1 MKKRPDGR
9 YKKNVYI
16 GTDADGKKHYR
27 TVYGY
32 TLKELNEAEYKL
44 RLELHKSYDLL
55 QDDSFATWADAYVE
69 SQKTAQTPNEL
80 RTIKARAEHLKTFF
94 AGRSLKSI
102 RLLDVQ
108 GMMADLA
115 RENPATGKPSAKRTI
130 ERYRGLMSRIYQYAI
145 ANRVADYDPTTG
157 AKTPKDAPVRDRRA
171 LTPEERRRIEEFDH
185 PARPAMMLMLY
196 SGLRRG
202 EAGALLWSDID
213 LKKRTISVTKSMD
226 YKQGVVKAPKNGRSR
241 IVSIPKV
248 LADYL
253 VNVPHRGAQVV
264 LSRSGKPMTETAWRA
279 MLDTYLKDL
288 NVRYGYAGEDVSK
301 CRPGGLPMRIEEFT
315 YHCLRHTF
323 CTMLYEAGVDVLVAQ
338 EQMGHSDVKT
348 TLAIYT
354 HLSQEHK
361 AHDIRKLDEFLQN
374 GNAPAETDASPP
386 NLGTKGGLQKD
397 R

>member
-202 EAGALLWSDID
+202 EAGALLWSDVD
-213 LKKRTISVTKSMD
+213 LEKRTISVTKSAD
-226 YKQGVVKAPKNGRSR
+226 YKHGVIKKPKNGKPRL
-241 IVSIPKV
+241 VSIPRV
-248 LADYL
+248 LADFL
-253 VNVPHRGAQVV
+253 AKLPRTGDPDEHVLHSPRGKV
-264 LSRSGKPMTETAWRA
+264 LGEASWERMLSGYMR
-279 MLDTYLKDL
+279 DL
-288 NVRYGYAGEDVSK
+288 GAACGAPDS
-301 CRPGGLPMRIEEFT
+301 PGTLIEPFT
-315 YHCLRHTF
+315 FHCLRHTF
-323 CTMLYEAGVDVLVAQ
+323 CTLMYEAGVDVLVAQ

-354 HLSQEHK
+354 HLSDAHK
-361 AHDIRKLDEFLQN
+361 ARDISKLDEMLSPEKKKKEQREN
-374 GNAPAETDASPP
+374 DETAD
-386 NLGTKGGLQKD
+386 Q
-397 R
+397 